1 MVRKSKEKEKTGDGS
16 GSAEGSVP
24 PFLRKCYEMVDDEE
38 TDSII
43 SWSESNDSFVI
54 RDVTQFS
61 VLMLPKNFKHSNFS
75 SFMRQLNIYG
85 FRKIDPDHYV
95 FANEGFIRGQKHLL
109 KNIFRRKYPQGTDQS
124 KTLQQKDN
132 QRDDPDEPSEDIES
146 GLWREVENLKIDKI
160 SLKQELVKLRQH
172 QEISENNL
180 LLLRDRLHGMEKD
193 QQQMLSFLV
202 MAMQNPGFL
211 VQLVQSKEHSWRFA
225 EAGNMLEE
233 VDDGRPMA
241 ADGAI
246 VRYQPLMDEAPE
258 PVFTPH
264 SGSEIQPEI
273 DSFVNS
279 DGVIVRYQP
288 VDEAPD
294 PVFTPN
300 FVSEKQPEFDSYP
313 DGVGDS
319 FMNSDGAIVRYRSPM
334 DAAPKPILTQSSG
347 SGKQP
352 EFDSYPDGMKDF
364 FVNSDLVK
372 MLMDDKLS
380 PRENH
385 APFILPDA
393 DVDDNAWEKLLLTS
407 YLLENTEG
415 AKEERKEPEDSRM
428 EVESTAAEL
437 DESKN
442 FDSLIEQMNKSV
454 HGSNMENSRNLEF
467 IGEHLGLMAS
477 EPNKKQ
483 ETQLGK

>member
-1 MVRKSKEKEKTGDGS
+1 MVRKSKEKEKTGEGS
-16 GSAEGSVP
+16 SSAEASVA
-24 PFLRKCYEMVDDEE
+24 PFLKKCYEMVDDEE

-54 RDVTQFS
+54 KDVTQFS
-61 VLMLPKNFKHSNFS
+61 VMMLPKYFKHSNFS

-109 KNIFRRKYPQGTDQS
+109 KNIFRRKYPQGTDQR
-124 KTLQQKDN
+124 KTLQQKDD
-132 QRDDPDEPSEDIES
+132 QKHDPDEPCEDIEN

-172 QEISENNL
+172 QEMSENNL
-180 LLLRDRLHGMEKD
+180 LLLRNRLHGMEKD

-211 VQLVQSKEHSWRFA
+211 VQLVQSKEHSWRLA
-225 EAGNMLEE
+225 EAGTMLEE

-246 VRYQPLMDEAPE
+246 VRYRPPMEEAPKH
-258 PVFTPH
+258 VF
-264 SGSEIQPEI
+264 SSDSSLEIQPEL

-279 DGVIVRYQP
+279 NGVIVRYQP
-288 VDEAPD
+288 PVDEAPA
-294 PVFTPN
+294 VFQP
-300 FVSEKQPEFDSYP
+300 EKQP
-313 DGVGDS
+313 DGVEDS
-319 FMNSDGAIVRYRSPM
+319 FMNSDGALVRYRSPM
-334 DAAPKPILTQSSG
+334 DAAVKPILTQSSG

-352 EFDSYPDGMKDF
+352 ELDSFPDGMKDIF
-364 FVNSDLVK
+364 GNSDFVK

-385 APFILPDA
+385 AQFILPDA
-393 DVDDNAWEKLLLTS
+393 DVDDNSWEKLLLTS
-407 YLLENTEG
+407 YWLENNQNIEG
-415 AKEERKEPEDSRM
+415 AKEERKEPDDSRM
-428 EVESTAAEL
+428 EVESTAAKL
-437 DESKN
+437 NESRN
-442 FDSLIEQMNKSV
+442 FDSLIEQMDKSV
-454 HGSNMENSRNLEF
+454 HQNLEF
-467 IGEHLGLMAS
+467 ISEHPRHMAS
-477 EPNKKQ
+477 DPDKKP
-483 ETQLGK
+483 ETQSGK

>member
-1 MVRKSKEKEKTGDGS
+1 MVRKSKEKEKTG
-16 GSAEGSVP
+16 EGSSSADASVA
-24 PFLRKCYEMVDDEE
+24 PFLKKCYEMVDDEE

-54 RDVTQFS
+54 KDVTQFS
-61 VLMLPKNFKHSNFS
+61 VRMLPQYFKHSNFS

-109 KNIFRRKYPQGTDQS
+109 KNIFRRKYPQGTDQR
-124 KTLQQKDN
+124 KTLQQKDD
-132 QRDDPDEPSEDIES
+132 QKHDPDEPCEDIEN

-160 SLKQELVKLRQH
+160 SLKQELVKVRQH
-172 QEISENNL
+172 QEMSENNL
-180 LLLRDRLHGMEKD
+180 LLLRNRLHGMEKD

-211 VQLVQSKEHSWRFA
+211 VQLVQSKEHSWRLA
-225 EAGNMLEE
+225 EAGTMLEE

-246 VRYQPLMDEAPE
+246 VRYRPPMDEAPKH
-258 PVFTPH
+258 VF
-264 SGSEIQPEI
+264 SSDSSLEIQPEL

-279 DGVIVRYQP
+279 NGVIVRYQP
-288 VDEAPD
+288 PVDEAPA
-294 PVFTPN
+294 VF
-300 FVSEKQPEFDSYP
+300 QPEKRP
-313 DGVGDS
+313 DGVEDS
-319 FMNSDGAIVRYRSPM
+319 FMNSDGALVRYRSPM
-334 DAAPKPILTQSSG
+334 DAAVKPILTQSSG

-352 EFDSYPDGMKDF
+352 ELDSFPDGMKDIF
-364 FVNSDLVK
+364 GNSDFVK

-385 APFILPDA
+385 AQFILPDA
-393 DVDDNAWEKLLLTS
+393 DVDDNSWEKLFLTS
-407 YLLENTEG
+407 YLLENNQNIEG
-415 AKEERKEPEDSRM
+415 AKEERKEPDDSRM

-437 DESKN
+437 NGSGN
-442 FDSLIEQMNKSV
+442 FDSLIEQMDKSV
-454 HGSNMENSRNLEF
+454 HQNLEF
-467 IGEHLGLMAS
+467 ISEHPGHMAS
-477 EPNKKQ
+477 NPDKKP
-483 ETQLGK
+483 ETQSGK

>member
-1 MVRKSKEKEKTGDGS
+1 MVRKSKEKEKTGEGS
-16 GSAEGSVP
+16 SSAEASVA
-24 PFLRKCYEMVDDEE
+24 PFLKKCYEMVDDEE

-54 RDVTQFS
+54 KDVTQFS
-61 VLMLPKNFKHSNFS
+61 VMMLPKYFKHSNFS

-109 KNIFRRKYPQGTDQS
+109 KNIFRRKYQGTDQR
-124 KTLQQKDN
+124 KTLQQKDD
-132 QRDDPDEPSEDIES
+132 QKHDPDEPCEDIEN

-172 QEISENNL
+172 QEMSENNL
-180 LLLRDRLHGMEKD
+180 LLLRNRLHGMEKD

-211 VQLVQSKEHSWRFA
+211 VQLVQSKEHSWRLA
-225 EAGNMLEE
+225 EAGTMLEE

-246 VRYQPLMDEAPE
+246 VRYRPPMEEAPKH
-258 PVFTPH
+258 VF
-264 SGSEIQPEI
+264 SSDSSLEIQPEL

-279 DGVIVRYQP
+279 NGVIVRYQP
-288 VDEAPD
+288 PVDEAPA
-294 PVFTPN
+294 VFQP
-300 FVSEKQPEFDSYP
+300 EKQP
-313 DGVGDS
+313 DGVEDS
-319 FMNSDGAIVRYRSPM
+319 FMNSDGALVRYRSPM
-334 DAAPKPILTQSSG
+334 DAAVKPILTQSSG

-352 EFDSYPDGMKDF
+352 ELDSFPDGMKDIF
-364 FVNSDLVK
+364 GNSDFVK

-385 APFILPDA
+385 AQFILPDA
-393 DVDDNAWEKLLLTS
+393 DVDDNSWEKLLLTS
-407 YLLENTEG
+407 YWLENNQNIEG
-415 AKEERKEPEDSRM
+415 AKEERKEPDDSRM
-428 EVESTAAEL
+428 EVESTAAKL
-437 DESKN
+437 NESRN
-442 FDSLIEQMNKSV
+442 FDSLIEQMDKSV
-454 HGSNMENSRNLEF
+454 HQNLEF
-467 IGEHLGLMAS
+467 ISEHPGHMAS
-477 EPNKKQ
+477 DPDKKP
-483 ETQLGK
+483 ETQSGK